1 MEQNKEKTYVLNTH
15 LMLSEGEKGPWGLVL
30 CKNILD
36 EEIAETWDVAGEMN
50 QIIFNTVLMIA
61 DLKTQIDKPK
71 ESGRAKNMIDTLK
84 SFRDFLNKE
93 LESE

>member
-15 LMLSEGEKGPWGLVL
+15 LMLSEGEKGSWGLVL

-71 ESGRAKNMIDTLK
+71 ESGRAKSMIDTLK